1 MDGSFLNIEERKDRS
16 KMYMEALTKTVDK
29 GIELD
34 FLSEKRDF
42 QFTYLG
48 LQTR

>member
-1 MDGSFLNIEERKDRS
+1 
-16 KMYMEALTKTVDK
+16 MEALTKTVDK

-34 FLSEKRDF
+34 FLSEELKKFDLEKLGAALLEKRDF